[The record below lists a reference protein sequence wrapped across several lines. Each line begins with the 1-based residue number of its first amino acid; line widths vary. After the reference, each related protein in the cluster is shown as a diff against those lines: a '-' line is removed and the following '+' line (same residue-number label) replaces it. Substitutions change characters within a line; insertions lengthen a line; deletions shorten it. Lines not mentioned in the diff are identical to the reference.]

1 MVGSFAGG
9 LAGMGFT
16 GAGAGAGAGTKTG
29 EGRGGETEIE
39 AGGVGAGAERVTGS
53 GNWTGAEAVGSGGT
67 RVPDSLAGV
76 GGVDSDGSD
85 MAGSRTGA
93 SGFDSGITR
102 DEAEFMALFEFIG
115 VWAGRVDEEEFFV
128 LLRLRAEE
136 MEEDFCF
143 CLTFWDLFLNM
154 DGK

>member
-1 MVGSFAGG
+1 
-9 LAGMGFT
+9 
-16 GAGAGAGAGTKTG
+16 
-29 EGRGGETEIE
+29 
-39 AGGVGAGAERVTGS
+39 
-53 GNWTGAEAVGSGGT
+53 
-67 RVPDSLAGV
+67 
-76 GGVDSDGSD
+76 

-102 DEAEFMALFEFIG
+102 DEAEFMALFESIG